1 MADDPTDG
9 AVVEIVGPATAEE
22 DSLEDAGG
30 ELIEGLD
37 DKRVNTDS
45 EGTCMEFSNGE

>member
-9 AVVEIVGPATAEE
+9 AVVEIVRPATAEE
-22 DSLEDAGG
+22 DSLEDAGR
-30 ELIEGLD
+30 ELREGLD